1 MERRDVGPS
10 MRDVVLDEAPDLPA
24 RGGAP
29 GFPEV
34 GRALARWGVS
44 HPVLAVLAATSTVA
58 LGLAAVVVPPWWS
71 VEVERRAVAAPAA
84 APGFV
89 HDQPEVPVAVW
100 SAAVTWD
107 ARVLLAG
114 DTVVAWSPRPDAP
127 DVTGIDVVTGA
138 VRWRA
143 QLPAAVAGTLRR
155 CLVSEETGDRAHRW
169 GVVCL
174 GVGSGAVDTLGEL
187 IRRSGPVVV
196 LDALDGTELARREV
210 SGGVGDAVVVG
221 GDVVLLVTDD
231 HGLAVVRQEARGG
244 AERWRTTLQAEAPAD
259 LSRLSVD
266 ERGGVVL
273 VRGVGLATA
282 LATED
287 GHVLVDLVDPT
298 PLLDHLALLSDG
310 SIAVGAYGSGEQALQ
325 LGTTVYVSD
334 GRPRYT
340 VAGTVSEPAITDDTV
355 RRVYAWTTLAG
366 SSSGGRVRALDRG
379 TGAELWDLLGPASG
393 AVVDATGIVVLHGTG
408 NVTAIDAR
416 TGAEL
421 WHRPVSVG
429 TSDRVMTD
437 GRLLLLA
444 HVEPAIGTVLAALRL
459 GDGSTVWETT
469 MPAGVTRVDQLG
481 PNIVGVGP
489 GLVVGLR

>member
-1 MERRDVGPS
+1 MGRRDVGPW
-10 MRDVVLDEAPDLPA
+10 MRDVVLDEAPDLPL
-24 RGGAP
+24 RGDAP
-29 GFPEV
+29 GLALV
-34 GRALARWGVS
+34 GRALTRWAVR
-44 HPVLAVLAATSTVA
+44 HPVLALLAAVAIVA
-58 LGLAAVVVPPWWS
+58 LFVAAVVVPPWWS
-71 VEVERRAVAAPAA
+71 VEAERRAVAAPAA

-89 HDQPEVPVAVW
+89 HDQSAVPVAVW

-114 DTVVAWSPRPDAP
+114 DTVVAWSRQPDQP
-127 DVTGIDVVTGA
+127 EVTGIDVVTGA
-138 VRWRA
+138 VRWRT
-143 QLPAAVAGTLRR
+143 QLPVAVAGTLRR
-155 CLVSEETGDRAHRW
+155 CLASDGTGEGAHRW

-174 GVGSGAVDTLGEL
+174 GVGSGAVDTPGEL
-187 IRRSGPVVV
+187 IRRSGAVVV

-210 SGGVGDAVVVG
+210 SGRVGDAAVVG

-231 HGLAVVRQEARGG
+231 HALAVVRQEARGG
-244 AERWRTTLQAEAPAD
+244 AERWRTTLQAEAPTD

-282 LATED
+282 LAAED
-287 GHVLVDLVDPT
+287 GRVLVDLVDPT

-310 SIAVGAYGSGEQALQ
+310 SIAVGAYGAGERALH
-325 LGTTVYVSD
+325 LGTTVYGRD
-334 GRPRYT
+334 GQPRYE

-355 RRVYAWTTLAG
+355 SRVYAWTTLAG
-366 SSSGGRVRALDRG
+366 SPISGRLRALDRS
-379 TGAELWDLLGPASG
+379 TGADRWDALGPASG
-393 AVVDATGIVVLHGTG
+393 AVVDAVGIVVLHGTG
-408 NVTAIDAR
+408 NVTAVDAR
-416 TGAEL
+416 TGHEL
-421 WHRPVSVG
+421 WRRPVSVG
-429 TSDRVMTD
+429 TSDHVMTD

-444 HVEPAIGTVLAALRL
+444 HAEPAIGTVLAALRL

-481 PNIVGVGP
+481 PTIVGVGP